1 MLGRI
6 LGDRYEL
13 VEKVGSGGMA
23 IVYKAKCHLL
33 RRHVAVKILRPELV
47 EDEDFVA
54 RFKRE
59 SLAAASLSHPN
70 IVNIYDVGEENGVYY
85 IVMEYVRGKT
95 LKEYIREKGRL
106 DWEEAV
112 RIASQICSALK
123 HAHKNG
129 IVHRDIK
136 PQNILVSEDGTIKV
150 ADFGIARAVSSATV
164 TVAGANVMGSVH
176 YFSPE
181 QARGGYVDAKSDLYS
196 LGIVLYEMVTGCV
209 PFEGDTAIS
218 VALKHIQE
226 RAKPPWE
233 LNPDLPK
240 SLNDVI
246 EKSTEKD
253 QARRYQ
259 TAGEMLRDLQ
269 RVLREP
275 EGDFVVRSIDSDLP
289 TQVIEPVNFDSNPNN
304 RPVREKR
311 SVWLKLILFII
322 PMVLLILLISYL
334 GRQIYDKHF
343 VTEDVEVPGLI
354 GLFEDEA
361 SKMLYEKN
369 LTLNVLERKHSDQEE
384 GRIIYR
390 ILQRV

>member
-1 MLGRI
+1 
-6 LGDRYEL
+6 
-13 VEKVGSGGMA
+13 MA

-95 LKEYIREKGRL
+95 LKDYIREKGRL

-164 TVAGANVMGSVH
+164 TVAGANVMGSVSL
-176 YFSPE
+176 FSPN
-181 QARGGYVDAKSDLYS
+181 S
-196 LGIVLYEMVTGCV
+196 
-209 PFEGDTAIS
+209 
-218 VALKHIQE
+218 
-226 RAKPPWE
+226 RA
-233 LNPDLPK
+233 D
-240 SLNDVI
+240 
-246 EKSTEKD
+246 
-253 QARRYQ
+253 
-259 TAGEMLRDLQ
+259 M
-269 RVLREP
+269 
-275 EGDFVVRSIDSDLP
+275 
-289 TQVIEPVNFDSNPNN
+289 
-304 RPVREKR
+304 
-311 SVWLKLILFII
+311 
-322 PMVLLILLISYL
+322 
-334 GRQIYDKHF
+334 
-343 VTEDVEVPGLI
+343 
-354 GLFEDEA
+354 
-361 SKMLYEKN
+361 
-369 LTLNVLERKHSDQEE
+369 
-384 GRIIYR
+384 
-390 ILQRV
+390 